1 MKRVKNLRQ
10 AMENKEDLLD
20 SLIEEVRGMAD
31 FAKNLV
37 EGSVSDYVPVK
48 VDKENKVLKESK
60 IGLKF
65 KILNI

>member
-1 MKRVKNLRQ
+1 
-10 AMENKEDLLD
+10 MENKEDLLD
-20 SLIEEVRGMAD
+20 SLIEEVRGMAN

-60 IGLKF
+60 IGFKF
-65 KILNI
+65 KN